1 MQAGGPVTRLTAE
14 EMARLRDEEIFRLEV
29 RSQLEAASRRPR
41 SRLLTFLNSS
51 LGIWLLSTI
60 VVGSVSWNYSWWT
73 ERRAREGQRREL
85 IRKLDLEISNRIET
99 LRQLL
104 NSLTSVEDFQMALQL
119 SEKPGMGM
127 IALSVLPEFETRGLR
142 SLLWELQSVVPAE
155 ARPEIARAMQGAQ
168 ELAKLRMT
176 AMASATDARTTP
188 VPAEVRDRVNTILN
202 QTFHLARWRVP

>member
-41 SRLLTFLNSS
+41 SPLLTFLNSS

-142 SLLWELQSVVPAE
+142 SLLWELQSVVPPE

-168 ELAKLRMT
+168 ELAKLRMI
-176 AMASATDARTTP
+176 AVASATLR
-188 VPAEVRDRVNTILN
+188 L
-202 QTFHLARWRVP
+202 RWKT